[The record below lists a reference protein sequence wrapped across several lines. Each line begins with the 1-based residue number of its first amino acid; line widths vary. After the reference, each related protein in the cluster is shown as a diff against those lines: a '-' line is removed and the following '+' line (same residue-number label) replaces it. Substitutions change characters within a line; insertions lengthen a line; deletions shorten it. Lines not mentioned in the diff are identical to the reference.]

1 MTHVSG
7 SGLCAFIF
15 WRPLHRVN
23 LLLIF
28 TSTEKPAVKLLCPII
43 FAAFFTCSVFAQD
56 ADKIT
61 DDGNNELKVNL
72 AYLLFEIVELNYE
85 RLITDEIGVGL
96 GASYWF
102 GENAEIDYMF
112 NPYFRFYPID
122 AKRRA
127 ASFFIEGN
135 AGIVGGTEFIHF
147 HTETG
152 WGNREDTFVRGGAG
166 IAVGAK
172 FLSKGNF
179 LAEGYLGIGRI
190 FGTPSFPDVFPR
202 VGVTFG
208 KRF

>member
-1 MTHVSG
+1 MKPQ
-7 SGLCAFIF
+7 I
-15 WRPLHRVN
+15 
-23 LLLIF
+23 LLIF
-28 TSTEKPAVKLLCPII
+28 ALLTG
-43 FAAFFTCSVFAQD
+43 FATYAQEPP
-56 ADKIT
+56 KVT
-61 DDGNNELKVNL
+61 DEGDNELKINL

-96 GASYWF
+96 GASVWF
-102 GENAEIDYMF
+102 GGNSDIDFMF

-122 AKRRA
+122 ADRRA
-127 ASFFIEGN
+127 TSFFIEGN
-135 AGIVGGTEFIHF
+135 AGFLGGRELISF
-147 HTETG
+147 HTENG
-152 WGNREDTFVRGGAG
+152 WDSREDNFVRGGAG

-190 FGTPSFPDVFPR
+190 FGTPSFPDVYPR